1 MRLADRT
8 HHLREQLAKEH
19 ASRRRAD
26 TIIAQLTQA
35 NTALAARVP
44 ELEAP
49 REAREAPEASET
61 IEEEPEASVPRSYA
75 PGREEPAEY
84 RSWWRRMFGGN

>member
-8 HHLREQLAKEH
+8 HHLREPPVKER

-26 TIIAQLTQA
+26 TIIEQLTQA

-49 REAREAPEASET
+49 REAPEASET